1 MMKHTNEDNVLIFNP
16 DTIWKKDY
24 YKEIIE
30 MENIYFSRK
39 IKKYTFIS

>member
-1 MMKHTNEDNVLIFNP
+1 MMKHTNEDNILIFNP

-30 MENIYFSRK
+30 MENIYFSK
-39 IKKYTFIS
+39 N